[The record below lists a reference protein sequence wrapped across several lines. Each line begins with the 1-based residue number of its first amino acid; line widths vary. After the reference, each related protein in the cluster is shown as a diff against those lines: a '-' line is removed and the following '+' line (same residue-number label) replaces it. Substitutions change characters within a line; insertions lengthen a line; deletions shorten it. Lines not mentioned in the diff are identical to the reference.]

1 MMTNKYKN
9 IYKTFK
15 LLSWA
20 VTILPLVV
28 YFVIAFSKAEIVHK
42 LAIGSMLTIVLILTV
57 INVIGKLQLRSPL
70 FLLLIGIYFGLGQIL
85 TPLVITTC
93 GVVLDEFI
101 FTPLYKKYKQLYI
114 INKEID
120 KRNGTN

>member
-1 MMTNKYKN
+1 MTNKYKN
-9 IYKTFK
+9 IYRTFK

-70 FLLLIGIYFGLGQIL
+70 FLLLIGIYVGLGQIL
-85 TPLVITTC
+85 TPLVITSC

-101 FTPLYKKYKQLYI
+101 FTPLYKKYKQLYV
-114 INKEID
+114 INREID
-120 KRNGTN
+120 KRNGTD

>member
-1 MMTNKYKN
+1 MTNKYKN
-9 IYKTFK
+9 IYRTFK

-42 LAIGSMLTIVLILTV
+42 LAIGSIVTIVLILTV

-70 FLLLIGIYFGLGQIL
+70 FLLLIGIYVGLGQIL
-85 TPLVITTC
+85 TPLVITSC

>member
-1 MMTNKYKN
+1 MTNKYKN
-9 IYKTFK
+9 IYRTFK

-28 YFVIAFSKAEIVHK
+28 YFVIAFSKAEVVHK

-70 FLLLIGIYFGLGQIL
+70 FLLLIGIYVGLGQIL
-85 TPLVITTC
+85 TPLVITSC

-114 INKEID
+114 INREID
-120 KRNGTN
+120 KRNGTD

>member
-9 IYKTFK
+9 IYRTFK

-28 YFVIAFSKAEIVHK
+28 YFVIAFSKAEVVHK
-42 LAIGSMLTIVLILTV
+42 LAIGSMLTIVLIPTV

-70 FLLLIGIYFGLGQIL
+70 FLLLICIYIGLGHIL
-85 TPLVITTC
+85 TPLVITSC

-101 FTPLYKKYKQLYI
+101 LTPIYKKYKQLYV
-114 INKEID
+114 INREID
-120 KRNGTN
+120 KRNGTD

>member
-1 MMTNKYKN
+1 MTNKYKN
-9 IYKTFK
+9 IYRTFK

-70 FLLLIGIYFGLGQIL
+70 FLLLIGIYVGLGQIL

-114 INKEID
+114 INREID
-120 KRNGTN
+120 KRNGAN

>member
-1 MMTNKYKN
+1 MTNKYKN
-9 IYKTFK
+9 IYRTFK

-20 VTILPLVV
+20 VTILPLIV

-57 INVIGKLQLRSPL
+57 INIVGKLQLRSPL
-70 FLLLIGIYFGLGQIL
+70 FLLLIGIYVGLGQIL
-85 TPLVITTC
+85 TPLVITSC

-101 FTPLYKKYKQLYI
+101 FTPLYKKYKQLYV
-114 INKEID
+114 INREID
-120 KRNGTN
+120 KRNGTD

>member
-9 IYKTFK
+9 IYRTFK

-57 INVIGKLQLRSPL
+57 INIVGKLQLRSPL
-70 FLLLIGIYFGLGQIL
+70 FLLLIGIYVGLGQIL
-85 TPLVITTC
+85 TPLVITSC

-101 FTPLYKKYKQLYI
+101 FTPLYKKYRQLYV
-114 INKEID
+114 INREID
-120 KRNGTN
+120 KRNGTD

>member
-1 MMTNKYKN
+1 MMTSKYKKL
-9 IYKTFK
+9 YETFK
-15 LLSWA
+15 ILSWS

-57 INVIGKLQLRSPL
+57 INIIGKLQLRSPL
-70 FLLLIGIYFGLGQIL
+70 FLLLIGIYVGLGQIL

-114 INKEID
+114 INREID
-120 KRNGTN
+120 KRNGTD

>member
-1 MMTNKYKN
+1 MTNKYKKL
-9 IYKTFK
+9 YETFK
-15 LLSWA
+15 ILSWA

-28 YFVIAFSKAEIVHK
+28 YFVIAFSKAEVVHK

-70 FLLLIGIYFGLGQIL
+70 FLLLICIYIGLRHIL
-85 TPLVITTC
+85 TPLVITSC

-101 FTPLYKKYKQLYI
+101 LTPIYKKYKQLYV
-114 INKEID
+114 INREID
-120 KRNGTN
+120 KRNGTD

>member
-1 MMTNKYKN
+1 MTNKYKN
-9 IYKTFK
+9 IYRTFK

-57 INVIGKLQLRSPL
+57 INIIGKLQLRSPL
-70 FLLLIGIYFGLGQIL
+70 FLLLIGIYVGLGQIL
-85 TPLVITTC
+85 TPLVITSC

>member
-9 IYKTFK
+9 IYRTFK

-28 YFVIAFSKAEIVHK
+28 YFVIAFSKAEVVHK

-57 INVIGKLQLRSPL
+57 INIVGKLQLRSPL
-70 FLLLIGIYFGLGQIL
+70 FLLLIGIYIGLGQIL
-85 TPLVITTC
+85 TPLVITSC

-101 FTPLYKKYKQLYI
+101 FTPLYKKYKQLYV
-114 INKEID
+114 INREID
-120 KRNGTN
+120 KRNGTD

>member
-1 MMTNKYKN
+1 MTNKYKKL
-9 IYKTFK
+9 YETFK
-15 LLSWA
+15 ILSWA

-57 INVIGKLQLRSPL
+57 INIIGKLQLRSPL
-70 FLLLIGIYFGLGQIL
+70 FLLLIGIYVGLGQIL
-85 TPLVITTC
+85 TPLVITSC

-101 FTPLYKKYKQLYI
+101 LTPLYKKYKQLYI

-120 KRNGTN
+120 KRHGTD

>member
-1 MMTNKYKN
+1 MTNKYKN
-9 IYKTFK
+9 IYRTFK

-28 YFVIAFSKAEIVHK
+28 YFVIAFSKAEVVHK

-57 INVIGKLQLRSPL
+57 INIVGKLQLRSPL
-70 FLLLIGIYFGLGQIL
+70 FLLLIGIYIGLGQIL
-85 TPLVITTC
+85 TPLVITSC

-101 FTPLYKKYKQLYI
+101 FTPIYKKYKQLYI
-114 INKEID
+114 INREID
-120 KRNGTN
+120 KRNGAN

>member
-1 MMTNKYKN
+1 MTNKYKKL
-9 IYKTFK
+9 YETFK
-15 LLSWA
+15 ILSWS

-57 INVIGKLQLRSPL
+57 INIIGKLQLRSPL
-70 FLLLIGIYFGLGQIL
+70 FLLLIGIYVGLGQIL

-101 FTPLYKKYKQLYI
+101 LTPLYKKYKQLYI

-120 KRNGTN
+120 KRHGTD

>member
-1 MMTNKYKN
+1 MTNKYKN
-9 IYKTFK
+9 IYRTFK

-20 VTILPLVV
+20 VTILPLIV
-28 YFVIAFSKAEIVHK
+28 YFVIAFSKAEVVHK

-70 FLLLIGIYFGLGQIL
+70 FLLLIGIYVGLGQIL
-85 TPLVITTC
+85 TPLVITSC

-101 FTPLYKKYKQLYI
+101 FTPLYKKYKQLYV
-114 INKEID
+114 INREID
-120 KRNGTN
+120 KRNGTD

>member
-1 MMTNKYKN
+1 MTNKYKKL
-9 IYKTFK
+9 YETFK
-15 LLSWA
+15 ILSWA

-28 YFVIAFSKAEIVHK
+28 YFVIAFSKAEVVHK

-70 FLLLIGIYFGLGQIL
+70 FLLLIGIYVGLGQIL
-85 TPLVITTC
+85 TPLVITSC

-101 FTPLYKKYKQLYI
+101 LTPIYKKYKQLYV
-114 INKEID
+114 INREID
-120 KRNGTN
+120 KRNGTD

>member
-1 MMTNKYKN
+1 MTNKYKN
-9 IYKTFK
+9 IYRTFK

-57 INVIGKLQLRSPL
+57 INIVGKLQLRSPL
-70 FLLLIGIYFGLGQIL
+70 FLLLIGIYVGLGQIL
-85 TPLVITTC
+85 TPLVITSC

-114 INKEID
+114 INREID
-120 KRNGTN
+120 KRNGTD

>member
-1 MMTNKYKN
+1 MMTNKYKKL
-9 IYKTFK
+9 YETFK
-15 LLSWA
+15 ILSWA

-57 INVIGKLQLRSPL
+57 INIVGKLQLRSPL
-70 FLLLIGIYFGLGQIL
+70 FLLLIGIYVGLGQIL
-85 TPLVITTC
+85 TPLVITSC

-101 FTPLYKKYKQLYI
+101 LTPLYKKYKQLYI

-120 KRNGTN
+120 KRHGTD

>member
-1 MMTNKYKN
+1 MTNKYKN
-9 IYKTFK
+9 ICRTFK

-20 VTILPLVV
+20 VTIPPLVV

-70 FLLLIGIYFGLGQIL
+70 FLLLIGIYVGLGQIL
-85 TPLVITTC
+85 TPLVITSC

-101 FTPLYKKYKQLYI
+101 FTPLYKKYRQLYV
-114 INKEID
+114 INREID

>member
-1 MMTNKYKN
+1 MTNKYKN

-70 FLLLIGIYFGLGQIL
+70 FLLLIGIYVGLGQIL
-85 TPLVITTC
+85 TPLVITSC

-114 INKEID
+114 INREID
-120 KRNGTN
+120 KRNGTD

>member
-1 MMTNKYKN
+1 MTNKYKN
-9 IYKTFK
+9 IYRTFK

-57 INVIGKLQLRSPL
+57 INIIGKLQLRSPL
-70 FLLLIGIYFGLGQIL
+70 FLLLIGIYVGLGQIL

-101 FTPLYKKYKQLYI
+101 FTPLYKKYKQLYV

-120 KRNGTN
+120 KRNGTD

>member
-9 IYKTFK
+9 IYRTFK

-28 YFVIAFSKAEIVHK
+28 YFVIAFSRAEIVHK

-70 FLLLIGIYFGLGQIL
+70 FLLLIGIYIGLGQIL
-85 TPLVITTC
+85 TPLVITSC

-101 FTPLYKKYKQLYI
+101 FTPLYKKYRQLYV
-114 INKEID
+114 INREID
-120 KRNGTN
+120 KRNGTD

>member
-1 MMTNKYKN
+1 MTNKYKN

-28 YFVIAFSKAEIVHK
+28 YFIIAFSKAEIVHK
-42 LAIGSMLTIVLILTV
+42 LAIGSIVTIVLILTV
-57 INVIGKLQLRSPL
+57 INIIGKLQLRSPL
-70 FLLLIGIYFGLGQIL
+70 FLLLIGIYVGLGQIL
-85 TPLVITTC
+85 TPLVITSC

>member
-1 MMTNKYKN
+1 MTNKYKN

-70 FLLLIGIYFGLGQIL
+70 FLLLIGIYIGLGQIL
-85 TPLVITTC
+85 TPLVITSC

-114 INKEID
+114 INREID

>member
-9 IYKTFK
+9 IYRTFK

-57 INVIGKLQLRSPL
+57 INIIGKLQLRSPL
-70 FLLLIGIYFGLGQIL
+70 FLLLIGIYVGLGQIL
-85 TPLVITTC
+85 TPLVITSC

-120 KRNGTN
+120 KRNGTD

>member
-9 IYKTFK
+9 IYRTFK

-57 INVIGKLQLRSPL
+57 INIVGKLQLRSPL
-70 FLLLIGIYFGLGQIL
+70 FLLLIGIYIGLGQIL
-85 TPLVITTC
+85 TPLVITSC

-101 FTPLYKKYKQLYI
+101 FTPLYKKYKQLYV
-114 INKEID
+114 INREID
-120 KRNGTN
+120 KRNGTD

>member
-9 IYKTFK
+9 IYRTFK

-42 LAIGSMLTIVLILTV
+42 LAIGSIVTIVLILTV
-57 INVIGKLQLRSPL
+57 INIIGKLQLRSPL
-70 FLLLIGIYFGLGQIL
+70 FLLLIGIYVGLGQIL
-85 TPLVITTC
+85 TPLVITSC

>member
-1 MMTNKYKN
+1 MTNKYKN
-9 IYKTFK
+9 IYRTFK

-57 INVIGKLQLRSPL
+57 INIIGKLQLRSPL
-70 FLLLIGIYFGLGQIL
+70 FLLLIGIYVGLGQIL
-85 TPLVITTC
+85 TPLVITSC

-120 KRNGTN
+120 KRNGTD

>member
-1 MMTNKYKN
+1 MTNKYKKL
-9 IYKTFK
+9 YETFK
-15 LLSWA
+15 ILSWA

-70 FLLLIGIYFGLGQIL
+70 FLLLICIYIGLGQIL
-85 TPLVITTC
+85 TPLVITSC

-114 INKEID
+114 INREID
-120 KRNGTN
+120 KRNGAN

>member
-1 MMTNKYKN
+1 MTNKYKKA
-9 IYKTFK
+9 YLLFK
-15 LLSWA
+15 ILSWT
-20 VTILPLVV
+20 VTILPLII
-28 YFVIAFSKAEIVHK
+28 YFVIAFSKAEVVHK
-42 LAIGSMLTIVLILTV
+42 LVVGSMLSIVVILTA
-57 INVIGKLQLRSPL
+57 INIIGKLQLRSPL
-70 FLLLIGIYFGLGQIL
+70 FLLLIGIYVGLGQIL

-120 KRNGTN
+120 KRNGAN

>member
-1 MMTNKYKN
+1 MTNKYKN
-9 IYKTFK
+9 IYRTFK

-20 VTILPLVV
+20 VTILPLIV
-28 YFVIAFSKAEIVHK
+28 YFVIAFSKAEVVHK

-70 FLLLIGIYFGLGQIL
+70 FLLLIGIYIGLGQIL
-85 TPLVITTC
+85 TPLVITSC

-101 FTPLYKKYKQLYI
+101 FTPIYKKYKQLYV
-114 INKEID
+114 INREID
-120 KRNGTN
+120 KRNGTD

>member
-1 MMTNKYKN
+1 MTNKYKKL
-9 IYKTFK
+9 YETFK
-15 LLSWA
+15 ILSWA

-70 FLLLIGIYFGLGQIL
+70 FLLLICIYIGLGQIL
-85 TPLVITTC
+85 TPLVITSC

-114 INKEID
+114 INREID
-120 KRNGTN
+120 KRNGTD

>member
-1 MMTNKYKN
+1 MTNKYKKLYE
-9 IYKTFK
+9 IFK
-15 LLSWA
+15 ILSWA

-70 FLLLIGIYFGLGQIL
+70 FLLLIGIYIGLGQIL
-85 TPLVITTC
+85 TPLVITSC

-114 INKEID
+114 INREID

>member
-1 MMTNKYKN
+1 MTNKYKN
-9 IYKTFK
+9 IYRTFK

-70 FLLLIGIYFGLGQIL
+70 FLLLIGIYVGLGQIL

-114 INKEID
+114 INREID

>member
-1 MMTNKYKN
+1 MTNKYKN
-9 IYKTFK
+9 IYRTFK

-42 LAIGSMLTIVLILTV
+42 LAIGSIVTIVLILTV
-57 INVIGKLQLRSPL
+57 INIIGKLQLRSPL
-70 FLLLIGIYFGLGQIL
+70 FLLLIGIYVGLGQIL
-85 TPLVITTC
+85 TPLVITSC

>member
-1 MMTNKYKN
+1 MMTNKYKKL
-9 IYKTFK
+9 YETFK
-15 LLSWA
+15 ILSWS

-70 FLLLIGIYFGLGQIL
+70 FLLLIGIYVGLGQIL

-101 FTPLYKKYKQLYI
+101 FTPLYKKYKQLYV

-120 KRNGTN
+120 KRNGTD

>member
-1 MMTNKYKN
+1 MTNKYKN

-28 YFVIAFSKAEIVHK
+28 YFVIAFSKAEVVHK

-70 FLLLIGIYFGLGQIL
+70 FLLLIGIYVGLGQIL

-114 INKEID
+114 INREID
-120 KRNGTN
+120 KRNGTD

>member
-1 MMTNKYKN
+1 MTNKYKN

-20 VTILPLVV
+20 VTILPLIV

-42 LAIGSMLTIVLILTV
+42 LAIGSVLTIVLILTV
-57 INVIGKLQLRSPL
+57 INIVGKLQLRSPL
-70 FLLLIGIYFGLGQIL
+70 FLLLIGIYVGLGQIL
-85 TPLVITTC
+85 TPLVITSC

-101 FTPLYKKYKQLYI
+101 LTPIYKKYKQLYI
-114 INKEID
+114 INREID
-120 KRNGTN
+120 KRNGAN